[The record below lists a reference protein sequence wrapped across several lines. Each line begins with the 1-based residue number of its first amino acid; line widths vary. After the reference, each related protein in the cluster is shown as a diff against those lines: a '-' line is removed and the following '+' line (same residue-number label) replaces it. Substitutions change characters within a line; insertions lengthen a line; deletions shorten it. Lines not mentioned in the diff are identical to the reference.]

1 MIVLLLFLC
10 FHVCTCSL
18 HTRSVGSLCTE
29 AKKLAYIPVWR
40 LKSCPDI
47 QSWYR
52 RKQTARC
59 TKSVESVSNKVAN
72 VSELTPADIRWP
84 VANYSEHLT
93 AM

>member
-40 LKSCPDI
+40 LRAVRTFRAGIDENKPPDVPSRSS
-47 QSWYR
+47 QW
-52 RKQTARC
+52 A
-59 TKSVESVSNKVAN
+59 TKLPTCLN
-72 VSELTPADIRWP
+72 
-84 VANYSEHLT
+84 
-93 AM
+93 